1 MKFSRKKRQLVR
13 KLSKPVLLHL
23 KLVRFKM
30 VNLKTKARLKVLLKL
45 KKEPSKRLKKIK
57 RRSKQQLRVRRQL
70 QKVKMLILKAKIN
83 LSVKRMNLNLS
94 LVSVREVCKRF
105 SQLRMIRKQN
115 SRKLLSKILITQL
128 RILMDI

>member
-1 MKFSRKKRQLVR
+1 VKFSRKKRQLVR

-45 KKEPSKRLKKIK
+45 KKEPSKRLKTK

-83 LSVKRMNLNLS
+83 SSAKRMNLNLS